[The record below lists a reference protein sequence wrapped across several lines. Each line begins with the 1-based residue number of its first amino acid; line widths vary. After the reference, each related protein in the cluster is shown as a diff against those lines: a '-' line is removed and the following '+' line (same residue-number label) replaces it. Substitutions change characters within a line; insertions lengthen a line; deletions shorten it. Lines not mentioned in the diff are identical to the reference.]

1 MAEHNK
7 TNSSRI
13 QKVQNEIQH
22 LHDHL
27 LSLSNDDRA
36 ILQDQLD
43 NLSKISERD
52 NEFLTAEDDSPGIQQ
67 SIVRYRKGANTTDEN
82 SLEGN
87 ERTVAVQGTG

>member
-13 QKVQNEIQH
+13 QKAQKEIQH
-22 LHDHL
+22 LHDYL
-27 LSLSNDDRA
+27 LSLSNDDRDKS
-36 ILQDQLD
+36 QDQLD

-52 NEFLTAEDDSPGIQQ
+52 NETRTAEDDCISVQQ
-67 SIVRYRKGANTTDEN
+67 SVVRYRKSAKTPDET